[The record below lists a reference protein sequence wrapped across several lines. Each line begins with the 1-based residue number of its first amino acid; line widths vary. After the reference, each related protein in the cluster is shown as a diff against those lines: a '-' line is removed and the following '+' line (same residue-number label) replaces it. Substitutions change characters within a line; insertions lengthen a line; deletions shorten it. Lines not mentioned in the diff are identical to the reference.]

1 MTGSATV
8 PYGSPAKTR
17 HKSPSYFDGSYVRLK
32 SGRIVARKST
42 MAKQHMHHLTR
53 KLSWSA
59 EKPSQAGWY
68 WRRGTYRDPSPI
80 IVEVDEAG
88 DFQWPDGS
96 FDDVKVTGGEWAGPL
111 DPPEDQEV

>member
-1 MTGSATV
+1 
-8 PYGSPAKTR
+8 
-17 HKSPSYFDGSYVRLK
+17 
-32 SGRIVARKST
+32 
-42 MAKQHMHHLTR
+42 MAKQQMHHLTR

-88 DFQWPDGS
+88 YFQWPDGS
-96 FDDVKVTGGEWAGPL
+96 FDDVKATGGEWAGPL
-111 DPPEDQEV
+111 DPPEDHNLQDRLT